1 MNVTQFLENSKNI
14 SLILPPA
21 PDATDT
27 HTALLLACGLKKLGK
42 QVSIE
47 HTPTALDTPS
57 PKEKLFVVSLK
68 GLAPWI
74 EKVRYE
80 KEAKDLKLY
89 FTLNQGEISPEALSF
104 QIQNQ
109 ADLTIIVGDKTRPN
123 NPDASPST
131 TVLSDDQVKKPLLD
145 LLCSKEDSQTRL
157 LGIVLSKLEYIPSF
171 NVAVIVLRQQDFQD
185 MRIDS
190 KHIPLLV
197 PELKESFGDQ
207 LSYLFL
213 LDSPPGAQ
221 GILWSSSN
229 ELRTRFRDI
238 AGGQQ
243 KGPWVLLRP
252 APLTSEQLKH
262 AFLS

>member
-1 MNVTQFLENSKNI
+1 MNIQELLENSKNI
-14 SLILPPA
+14 SLILPSA

-27 HTALLLACGLKKLGK
+27 QKSLLLACGLKKLGK

-47 HTPTALDTPS
+47 HSQTALDAPS
-57 PKEKLFVVSLK
+57 LQEKIFVVTLK

-74 EKVRYE
+74 AKVRYE
-80 KEAKDLKLY
+80 KDVKDLKLY
-89 FTLNQGEISPEALSF
+89 FTLNQGEISPEALSL

-109 ADLTIIVGDKTRPN
+109 ADLTIIVGDKARLN
-123 NPDASPST
+123 NQDSLLST

-145 LLCSKEDSQTRL
+145 VLCSKEDSQTRL
-157 LGIVLSKLEYIPSF
+157 LGLVLSKFEYIPRLDVS
-171 NVAVIVLRQQDFQD
+171 VVVLRQQDLQD
-185 MRIDS
+185 MRVDS
-190 KHIPLLV
+190 KHIPLLM
-197 PELKESFGDQ
+197 PELKESFGDH

-213 LDSPPGAQ
+213 LDSLQGAQ
-221 GILWSSSN
+221 GVLWSSSSL
-229 ELRTRFRDI
+229 LRTKFRDI

-252 APLTSEQLKH
+252 APLSSEQLKY